1 MTFLSLRDR
10 HEAKG
15 ADIKIPAHWSCDEV
29 IEVRAMSAIMFGG
42 LMRRGQ
48 RYIIPI
54 SLALLLTCCAREPW
68 GPLTE
73 ADRNEVACQGYGF
86 YPGTRQ
92 YDECLRY
99 VESRRGDSPL
109 TLRQR

>member
-1 MTFLSLRDR
+1 MTFLSRRGR
-10 HEAKG
+10 HAKG
-15 ADIKIPAHWSCDEV
+15 ADKIPAHWSCDEV
-29 IEVRAMSAIMFGG
+29 IEVRVISAIMFGG

-48 RYIIPI
+48 IILI
-54 SLALLLTCCAREPW
+54 SLPLLLTCCAREPW